1 MSHRWCENAT
11 FPVSSGPCL
20 PHLSGQVQLRCSNNE
35 GLLTAHTV
43 RPLGV
48 LLWSLGLAV
57 SQSYSE
63 GSLAAPILSKW
74 PGRGKGDGGWGVR
87 VRL

>member
-43 RPLGV
+43 RPLGFCCGV
-48 LLWSLGLAV
+48 WASLSPRATVKGAWLHLYF
-57 SQSYSE
+57 QN
-63 GSLAAPILSKW
+63 
-74 PGRGKGDGGWGVR
+74 GRGGEREMGAGE
-87 VRL
+87 